1 MIKSRTKTY
10 SDVSS
15 FLNKDKSSKSFV
27 SYTVGKKVIGG
38 VRVFFVSLVILFLVL
53 VLLGDNF
60 KKLVVA
66 GVSDAHSFSLANS
79 DFKFFKGD
87 DIFLASISPL
97 LSVKSQPKPKQKK
110 SETPPKPN
118 ITVKKA
124 TSNGIDIK
132 NETDYNIDIP
142 AILNEKISIST
153 KNPKVLIVHTHG
165 SESYTVSDK
174 YQYTASANYR
184 TQDTKYN
191 VIRVGDEIAKALKKK
206 GIDVIHDRSIN
217 DYPSYNDSYNKTGEK
232 IEKHLADDKDITF
245 VLDIHRDAVGE
256 GDNIVKF
263 VSDVKGKKSAQ
274 IMMVCGTDVNLSHPH
289 WKENLRLAVHIQN
302 NFEDKFPGLLR
313 PLNLRKERF
322 NMHLTT
328 GSILFEMGT
337 NGNTLDEA
345 LVSAK
350 FLGEGLGDII
360 NDLCIKNY

>member
-1 MIKSRTKTY
+1 MLKARTKTY

-27 SYTVGKKVIGG
+27 SYTVGKKAVGG
-38 VRVFFVSLVILFLVL
+38 VRVFFVSFVILFLMFA
-53 VLLGDNF
+53 LLGDSF
-60 KKLVVA
+60 KQLVIA
-66 GVSDAHSFSLANS
+66 GVSEAHSFALSTEHKLL
-79 DFKFFKGD
+79 KTD

-97 LSVKSQPKPKQKK
+97 LSVKSPPKPEQKK
-110 SETPPKPN
+110 AESHLKPN

-153 KNPKVLIVHTHG
+153 QNPKVLIVHTHG
-165 SESYTVSDK
+165 SESYTASDK

-191 VIRVGDEIAKALKKK
+191 VIRVGEEIAKALRKK

-232 IEKHLADDKDITF
+232 IEKHLADDKDIVF
-245 VLDIHRDAVGE
+245 VFDIHRDAVGE

-289 WKENLRLAVHIQN
+289 WKENLRLAVHVQN
-302 NFEDKFPGLLR
+302 NFEDNYPGLFR

-322 NMHLTT
+322 NMHLSK

-345 LVSAK
+345 LASAK